1 VFQELLGRVNLAT
14 SATTAAL
21 RFNMKDCAGLT
32 IVAIGASSGAVTI
45 TESNANTGGTSQ
57 TIPYRPYYYDQ
68 ASGTW
73 SARQLAGSNGTVT
86 LAQSLTAIF
95 IPPGALSDGFRWIA
109 ASHASASFVY
119 IAEGLVQRKPGNLR
133 AVNAA

>member
-1 VFQELLGRVNLAT
+1 MLGRVNLAT
-14 SATTAAL
+14 SATTTAL

-32 IVAIGASSGAVTI
+32 IVCIGATSADVTI
-45 TESNANTGGTSQ
+45 TEANANSGGTSQ
-57 TIPYRPYYYDQ
+57 TIPYKPFFYTQ
-68 ASGTW
+68 NAGVW
-73 SARQLAGSNGTVT
+73 SARTAATVNGTVT
-86 LAQSLTAIF
+86 LATGGLAAIF

-119 IAEGLVQRKPGNLR
+119 IAEGLVQRKPANLR